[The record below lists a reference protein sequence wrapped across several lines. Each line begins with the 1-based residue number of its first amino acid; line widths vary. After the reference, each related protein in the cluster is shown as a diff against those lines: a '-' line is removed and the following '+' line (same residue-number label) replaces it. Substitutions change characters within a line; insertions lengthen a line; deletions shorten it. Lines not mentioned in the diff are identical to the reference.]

1 MIVIVWGVSGAGK
14 TTIGKLL
21 ARRLGW
27 RFLEADDFHS
37 QANIEKMRRGVSL
50 TDKDRQPWL
59 EKLRDVIEQSLA
71 ANQNA
76 VLAWSALKKRYR
88 DKLRVSDEVKF
99 VFLRGDR
106 HRVAKQL
113 QDRRGHFM
121 SPDLL
126 ESQFADLEEPNPSEA
141 VLIIDLGP
149 SPEELVETIDR
160 KLELRRQEP

>member
-37 QANIEKMRRGVSL
+37 QANIEKMRRGVPL
-50 TDKDRQPWL
+50 TDEDRQPWL

-71 ANQNA
+71 ANKNA

-88 DKLRVSDEVKF
+88 DHLRVSDEVKF

-106 HRVAKQL
+106 RQVAKQL

-126 ESQFADLEEPNPSEA
+126 NSQFADLEEPNSSEA
-141 VLIIDLGP
+141 VPIVDLGP
-149 SPEELVETIDR
+149 SPEGLVETIER